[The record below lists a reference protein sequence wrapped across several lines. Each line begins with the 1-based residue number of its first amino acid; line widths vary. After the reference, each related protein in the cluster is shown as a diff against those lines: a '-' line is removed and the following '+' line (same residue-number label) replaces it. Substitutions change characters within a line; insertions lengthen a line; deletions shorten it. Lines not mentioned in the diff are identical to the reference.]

1 MIEEVGISGGD
12 VAVRGHGGQILSLP
26 LYLISRTSI
35 SHLSPK
41 IALFSFFKSLL
52 HFCACSGVQTGFK
65 LNILEIMGFSGV
77 CGLITDRLVA
87 LKTAAR
93 IDPTVSVLLI
103 ILYKFEQNA
112 NL

>member
-1 MIEEVGISGGD
+1 
-12 VAVRGHGGQILSLP
+12 
-26 LYLISRTSI
+26 
-35 SHLSPK
+35 
-41 IALFSFFKSLL
+41 
-52 HFCACSGVQTGFK
+52 
-65 LNILEIMGFSGV
+65 MGFAGV

-93 IDPTVSVLLI
+93 IDPTISVLLI